1 MSESTRM
8 KYCRQCGQPTSIDA
22 KFCTNCGYHFE
33 VKQEPKQEQKTP
45 AMKICGS
52 CGREN
57 AADAAFCRFC
67 GTPMKQTGAQQQGAR
82 PAGAQQ
88 HTAAQAAG
96 RPAQQRT
103 PGMQT
108 PPQKPVRKK
117 WKIPVI
123 IVIAATVLFMAA
135 CYFIVARGVLQKLG
149 GKPGSSAESGQSG
162 LFGQNTESTEG
173 TAAGDVWNLTDEQRQ
188 DMAEIEAMPDLE
200 PTEDYIEEEP
210 AEPLAAHGYDWLY
223 PDGEDWDD
231 PEESDSGTDSSTG
244 GDEKADID
252 KVPQD
257 PLQDHPSPAFSTSPV
272 KGITI
277 SGAEGALDKERTF
290 TMTEVPDEQYQ
301 ALNDKLEAIDD
312 MGGVIGAW
320 ELDAGLAD
328 NEVLPGGFTMD
339 FDLAELEI
347 DEELYDSLCVYR
359 VDDAGNWYPYV
370 SQLDGKNLRITSSQ
384 NSVIVIGALVLLPFL
399 PDIGTTIQGIASGAV
414 YDPRA
419 KSFYVEV
426 DGKRTFQILA
436 SLETVAGRME
446 QTSAQQLEEAREKAK
461 VEAQRQY
468 RESLGY
474 TEEQKDWLEYT
485 GKAYYRIYLKCLK
498 AQLAQNSVRQEY
510 EKQLKDLQNSGALL
524 QALSPV
530 IMVINNSKEAYK
542 YLRDHTG
549 AKLPDY
555 VVRLELSDA
564 ERPAYGV
571 TVSSYTFTRNP
582 YVVLYLRKFADG
594 SKLSEEKLLLTLV
607 HELFHVIQ
615 RGYKSPY
622 TANYKFDEASAQA
635 VEWEAYDYFS
645 EKGTVTNSLED
656 CLDNLEPLK
665 YFAIPLDKLKVS
677 AYPEGELKLGNSD
690 SADRSYPTAHFLR
703 YLAKQHGSTD
713 GKYWGKILQ
722 RYADAGAG
730 PDFTTILTSGFLISG
745 KTLSQDY
752 LDFANSYQT
761 KFYKYARANPGDNPG
776 YMPITVLKPNARTPV
791 SLVNRDYVIR
801 TRMLRI
807 TPTGEFTE
815 SAVVLKKRDG
825 FDEVMSDFRVIP
837 AGLEKGKEWKEWP
850 GGIFL
855 EPKTIKK
862 INSSPLYGALV
873 EADGGT
879 AEKTEG
885 WFSDTPAGYDLY
897 MLTAPENPKVDIT
910 GTTVKVE
917 PMKVRT
923 ADAAE
928 VVDGIVFTFKLGK
941 NVLHQEQVLY
951 KGWDKAWTFDM
962 SGLKADG
969 KKLTEEQIG
978 QVTLTLQE
986 SVIGTFGV
994 KGQEPCLGPAA
1005 EASVAKGYTDE
1016 LAIAETRLRLEV
1028 TGLTITQAEDK
1039 VIQKSKFSEEE
1050 NRMLR
1055 TVRATI
1061 RKGDSYSIKAESL
1074 EKGSLNIVVNYF
1086 DAGGESCG
1094 SQLLSN
1100 ENGTMT
1106 FVSSKVQGQNNEE
1119 KPAPGGKKGYVEWT
1133 FKPPE
1138 NAARFNLTMMAN
1150 RGESGASLEVFD
1162 VTVVP

>member
-1 MSESTRM
+1 MGAGEM
-8 KYCRQCGQPTSIDA
+8 KYCRNCGQQISRNA
-22 KFCTNCGYHFE
+22 KFCKFCGYQFE
-33 VKQEPKQEQKTP
+33 VQQEPAAP
-45 AMKICGS
+45 AMKYCGS
-52 CGREN
+52 CGKEN
-57 AADAAFCRFC
+57 AADAAFCRYC
-67 GTPMKQTGAQQQGAR
+67 GQPIQQD
-82 PAGAQQ
+82 
-88 HTAAQAAG
+88 AA
-96 RPAQQRT
+96 AQQRPAAASAGRT
-103 PGMQT
+103 AQQRPAAASSGRPMQQTAPGQGQ
-108 PPQKPVRKK
+108 PPVRKK
-117 WKIPVI
+117 WLIPVV
-123 IVIAATVLFMAA
+123 IVISAMVIFSGVIYFM
-135 CYFIVARGVLQKLG
+135 IARGVIQELS
-149 GKPGSSAESGQSG
+149 GKPGNTGETAQSVQSG
-162 LFGQNTESTEG
+162 ESVPGQES
-173 TAAGDVWNLTDEQRQ
+173 AAQAGDIWELTDEQKAE
-188 DMAEIEAMPDLE
+188 MAEIGEMPDLD
-200 PTEDYIEEEP
+200 PEDYIEKEP
-210 AEPLAAHGYDWLY
+210 AEPLSAHGYDWLY
-223 PDGEDWDD
+223 PEGEDWEF
-231 PEESDSGTDSSTG
+231 PEEEENTSESASV
-244 GDEKADID
+244 DE
-252 KVPQD
+252 VPQD

-301 ALNDKLEAIDD
+301 ALNDRLEEIDN
-312 MGGVIGAW
+312 MSAVLGAW

-328 NEVLPGGFTMD
+328 DEVLPGCFTMD

-347 DEELYDSLCVYR
+347 DEDLYDSLCVYR

-549 AKLPDY
+549 AELPDY

-690 SADRSYPTAHFLR
+690 SADRSYPIAHFLR

-730 PDFTTILTSGFLISG
+730 PDFTTILTSGFLISE

-801 TRMLRI
+801 TRMVRI

-910 GTTVKVE
+910 GTTVRVE
-917 PMKVRT
+917 PMKVRSKE
-923 ADAAE
+923 AAE

-951 KGWDKAWTFDM
+951 EGWDKAWTFDM
-962 SGLKADG
+962 SG
-969 KKLTEEQIG
+969 
-978 QVTLTLQE
+978 
-986 SVIGTFGV
+986 
-994 KGQEPCLGPAA
+994 
-1005 EASVAKGYTDE
+1005 
-1016 LAIAETRLRLEV
+1016 
-1028 TGLTITQAEDK
+1028 
-1039 VIQKSKFSEEE
+1039 
-1050 NRMLR
+1050 
-1055 TVRATI
+1055 
-1061 RKGDSYSIKAESL
+1061 
-1074 EKGSLNIVVNYF
+1074 
-1086 DAGGESCG
+1086 
-1094 SQLLSN
+1094 
-1100 ENGTMT
+1100 
-1106 FVSSKVQGQNNEE
+1106 
-1119 KPAPGGKKGYVEWT
+1119 
-1133 FKPPE
+1133 
-1138 NAARFNLTMMAN
+1138 
-1150 RGESGASLEVFD
+1150 
-1162 VTVVP
+1162 